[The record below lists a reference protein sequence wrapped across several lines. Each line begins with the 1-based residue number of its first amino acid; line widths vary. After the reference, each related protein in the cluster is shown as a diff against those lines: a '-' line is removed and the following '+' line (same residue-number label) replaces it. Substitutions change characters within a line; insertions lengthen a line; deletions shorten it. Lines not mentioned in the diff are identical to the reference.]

1 MDKDK
6 QSIEDLYLKERKKSK
21 ILLVVSIVLA
31 IALAGTGYYALQKK
45 AGVPFGGGSGGGMM
59 FRNSGGQQ
67 GGMNLSR
74 FFNSDKSLNQSAVDT
89 FLSQVPDNF
98 KSQLVD
104 RFSQRISN
112 AASNGQ
118 ITQAQADALTNYLKS
133 KAGQ

>member
-21 ILLVVSIVLA
+21 VLLAVSIVLV

-45 AGVPFGGGSGGGMM
+45 AGGPFGGGSGGGMM
-59 FRNSGGQQ
+59 FRNGGSQQ

-89 FLSQVPDNF
+89 FLSRVPDNF

-112 AASNGQ
+112 AASNSQ

-133 KAGQ
+133 KTGQ